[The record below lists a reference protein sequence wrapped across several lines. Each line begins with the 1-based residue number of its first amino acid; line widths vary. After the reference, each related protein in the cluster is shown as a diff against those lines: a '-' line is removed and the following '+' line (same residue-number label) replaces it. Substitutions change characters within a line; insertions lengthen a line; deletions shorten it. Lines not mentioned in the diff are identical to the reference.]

1 MKISIIAAISD
12 NNAIGKN
19 QQLLWHL
26 PADMKHFKE
35 LTTGHAIIMGRKT
48 FESLPNGPLPERKN
62 VVLTTMPEDFVNCFA
77 CESMHD
83 ALDLCEHEEEVFVIG
98 GALVYRQALR
108 RADKMYI
115 TRVHHEFGNADTFFP
130 VVDWEQWEEVER
142 QDFPADEN
150 LFFHY
155 VCKKEVRIYLYLT

>member
-1 MKISIIAAISD
+1 MSTISIIAAIAD

-35 LTTGHAIIMGRKT
+35 LTMGHAIIMGRKT
-48 FESLPNGPLPERKN
+48 FESLPNGPLPGRKN
-62 VVLTTMPEDFVNCFA
+62 VVLTTYAEDFVNCFA

-83 ALDLCEHEEEVFVIG
+83 ALDLCDQEEEVFIIG

-115 TRVHHEFGNADTFFP
+115 TRVHASFEQADAFFP
-130 VVDWEQWEEVER
+130 VVDWKQWEEVEH
-142 QDFPADEN
+142 QDFPADEKN
-150 LFFHY
+150 AYPYSFHTY
-155 VCKKEVRIYLYLT
+155 VRKK